1 MDRKEVASVIRAL
14 DLVSTLFSSMTA
26 MIDKKRIHMDQKHE
40 NRMKTMTKKTKKTK
54 GTVPKRCGSG
64 YNLFVS
70 TKVKK
75 AQAVPVHN
83 FYSLVIYAL
92 VYMTCWQE

>member
-1 MDRKEVASVIRAL
+1 MDHHDAASVVRAL

-26 MIDKKRIHMDQKHE
+26 MIDKKRIRMDKQHE
-40 NRMKTMTKKTKKTK
+40 KKKKNITKKAQAKL
-54 GTVPKRCGSG
+54 PKRCGSG

-75 AQAVPVHN
+75 AQSVQVAVLQ
-83 FYSLVIYAL
+83 SLAN
-92 VYMTCWQE
+92 